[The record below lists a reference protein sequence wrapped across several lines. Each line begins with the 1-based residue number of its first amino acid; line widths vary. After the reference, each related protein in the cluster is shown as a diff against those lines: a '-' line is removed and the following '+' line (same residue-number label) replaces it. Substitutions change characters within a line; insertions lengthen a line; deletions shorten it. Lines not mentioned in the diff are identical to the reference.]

1 MRVYSFGSCDGFPD
15 RLEAP
20 AFLIQH
26 KKELWLVDCPP
37 HINLPLK
44 EAGFSPMDLTAIFI
58 THLHN
63 DHVGGLIDLI
73 QLRMLCFLN
82 QEVMKSAGYFT
93 EVATKRLPIF
103 IPGDS
108 DGWLEILTKLIGL
121 NCPWQKSWRE
131 HHELFTIAFNGSTR
145 LGGMEIAWRKTKHH
159 PLCFGY
165 KFSDEIAISGDTM
178 FDPEHLAWMKSAKRK
193 FHELGYGGEHTKLDE
208 IEEVKL
214 ALGDGLC
221 FYHVPYPVQPMI
233 LAKGY
238 RLAEKRW
245 YELIGKAQSLKSK
258 GKSR

>member
-37 HINLPLK
+37 HINLLLK

-82 QEVMKSAGYFT
+82 QEIMKSAGYFT
-93 EVATKRLPIF
+93 DVATKRLPIF
-103 IPGDS
+103 VPTDGE
-108 DGWLEILTKLIGL
+108 GWLDSLKKLIEL
-121 NCPWQKSWRE
+121 NCPWSRSWRE
-131 HHELFTIAFNGSTR
+131 HHELCTIAFNGLTR
-145 LGGMEIAWRKTKHH
+145 IDGVEIAWRKTKHH

-165 KFSDEIAISGDTM
+165 KFGEEFAVSGDTM
-178 FDPEHLAWMKSAKRK
+178 FDSEHLAWMKSAKLK

-208 IEEVKL
+208 INKVSETLGEETR
-214 ALGDGLC
+214 

-245 YELIGKAQSLKSK
+245 YEI
-258 GKSR
+258 RE